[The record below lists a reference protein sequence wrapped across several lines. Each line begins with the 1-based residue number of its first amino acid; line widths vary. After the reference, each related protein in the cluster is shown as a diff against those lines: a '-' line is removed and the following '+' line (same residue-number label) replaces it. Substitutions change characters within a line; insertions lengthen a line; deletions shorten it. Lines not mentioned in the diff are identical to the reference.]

1 MFRILSLLALCL
13 VFAVESAIAGNYL
26 LYLEAQGVAGYSS
39 QANQPIYYSM
49 DPMDVMQKPGVG
61 FDYLQRF
68 SGEEGDWGALAIQ
81 GRAVYSGAFDE
92 DSHDE
97 LQLQL
102 YNAYFK
108 YKAGIADLWLGHNRI
123 PFGLGSYLDSH
134 ALILQPLA
142 MRGYGYDR
150 DWGVGASH
158 DFQWGDA
165 SLALSTGSGMRLDFD
180 GNYLVSGRISKGV
193 LSQDNYNIGIST
205 SIGQPLDTMGYE
217 KVMPDP
223 VETLLFG
230 SDVTY
235 LWSRL
240 ENRFEAAVGEKDDQ
254 ATYAFLWRVGLNFL
268 EEDRLKLEAQPV
280 YKKVYGEGGYEISGA
295 VTYKLTSDITLR
307 GMYTYDDSLDDNRI
321 VFQLY
326 WYHRVL

>member
-13 VFAVESAIAGNYL
+13 VFAADCAFAGNYL

-68 SGEEGDWGALAIQ
+68 SGEKGDWGALAIQ

-108 YKAGIADLWLGHNRI
+108 YKAGIADVWLGHNRI

-134 ALILQPLA
+134 ALLLQPLA

-150 DWGVGASH
+150 DWGVGATH

-180 GNYLVSGRISKGV
+180 GNYLVSGRVSKGV

-223 VETLLFG
+223 VETRLVG
-230 SDVTY
+230 TDMTY
-235 LWSRL
+235 LWNRL

-254 ATYAFLWRVGLNFL
+254 ETYALLWRVGLNFL

-280 YKKVYGEGGYEISGA
+280 YKKVYGEGSYEISGA

-307 GMYTYDDSLDDNRI
+307 GMYTYDDGLDDNRI

>member
-1 MFRILSLLALCL
+1 MIALLALSL
-13 VFAVESAIAGNYL
+13 VCAADSAFAGNYL

-39 QANQPIYYSM
+39 QANQPVYYSM

-68 SGEEGDWGALAIQ
+68 SGEKGDWGALAIQ

-108 YKAGIADLWLGHNRI
+108 YKAGVADLWLGHNRI

-134 ALILQPLA
+134 ALLLQPLA

-180 GNYLVSGRISKGV
+180 SNYLVSGRVSKGV

-205 SIGQPLDTMGYE
+205 SFGQPLDTMGYE

-223 VETLLFG
+223 VDTLLFG

-235 LWSRL
+235 LWNRL
-240 ENRFEAAVGEKDDQ
+240 ENRLEAAVGEKDDQ
-254 ATYAFLWRVGLNFL
+254 ETYAFLWRVGMNFL

-280 YKKVYGEGGYEISGA
+280 YRKVYGEGSYEISGA

-307 GMYTYDDSLDDNRI
+307 GMYTYDDGFDDNRI

>member
-1 MFRILSLLALCL
+1 MFSMIALLDLSLVCA
-13 VFAVESAIAGNYL
+13 ADSAFAGNYL

-108 YKAGIADLWLGHNRI
+108 YKAGVADLWLGHNRI

-134 ALILQPLA
+134 ALLLQPLA

-180 GNYLVSGRISKGV
+180 GNYLVSGRVSRGV

-223 VETLLFG
+223 VKTLLVG

-235 LWSRL
+235 LWNRL
-240 ENRFEAAVGEKDDQ
+240 ENRLEAAVGEKDDQ
-254 ATYAFLWRVGLNFL
+254 ETYALLWRVGLNFL

-280 YKKVYGEGGYEISGA
+280 YKKVYGEGSYEISGA

-307 GMYTYDDSLDDNRI
+307 GMYTYDDGFDDNRI

>member
-1 MFRILSLLALCL
+1 MFSMVALLALSL
-13 VFAVESAIAGNYL
+13 VFAVDCAFAGNYL

-39 QANQPIYYSM
+39 QASQPIYYSM

-68 SGEEGDWGALAIQ
+68 SGEKGDWGALAIQ

-108 YKAGIADLWLGHNRI
+108 YKAGVADVWLGHNRI

-134 ALILQPLA
+134 ALLLQPLA

-180 GNYLVSGRISKGV
+180 GNYLVSGRVSKGV

-223 VETLLFG
+223 VETRLVG
-230 SDVTY
+230 TDMTY
-235 LWSRL
+235 LWNRL

-254 ATYAFLWRVGLNFL
+254 ETYAFLWRVGLNFL

-280 YKKVYGEGGYEISGA
+280 YKKVYGEGSYEISGA

-307 GMYTYDDSLDDNRI
+307 GMYTYDDGFDDNRI